1 MIYGNNCRSK
11 IFPIHKIRLEG
22 FGWASPANTPA
33 QPLPAIE
40 LESTPY
46 GHIKVK
52 IDDKETWCSIP
63 DVFLKAVAT
72 LAPHPKL

>member
-1 MIYGNNCRSK
+1 MATTVAVRSAR
-11 IFPIHKIRLEG
+11 FPIHKIRLEG

-52 IDDKETWCSIP
+52 IDDKEVVVP
-63 DVFLKAVAT
+63 GDVFLKAVAT